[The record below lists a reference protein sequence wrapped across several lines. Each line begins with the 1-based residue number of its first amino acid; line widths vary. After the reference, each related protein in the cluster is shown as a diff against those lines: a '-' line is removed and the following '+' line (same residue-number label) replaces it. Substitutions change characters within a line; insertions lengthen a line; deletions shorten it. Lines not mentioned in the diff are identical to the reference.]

1 MSIRPLPVLRGIQHR
16 SAADHDLSYLFAA
29 VTSAREADR
38 LARGGQRREDIFRSD
53 SGRLA
58 ASLNAYATALEKYR
72 LPVPHEI
79 RDELRL
85 RRQLSS

>member
-1 MSIRPLPVLRGIQHR
+1 MSVRPLPVLRGVQHR
-16 SAADHDLSYLFAA
+16 SAADHDLSHLFAEIM
-29 VTSAREADR
+29 SAREADR
-38 LARGGQRREDIFRSD
+38 LSRGAQRRDDIFRSD

-58 ASLNAYATALEKYR
+58 ASLNAYATALERYR